1 MSVGE
6 GAASPGGGRG
16 LNFCETQQ
24 IGIESMLLILVAW
37 QKYLPG

>member
-1 MSVGE
+1 MWERALPAQVEAG
-6 GAASPGGGRG
+6 G

-37 QKYLPG
+37 HKDLPG